1 MPSQAS
7 TPAAAPAEAEPD
19 ALTIGRRIRHLRTS
33 KGMTLDDLASAIDRA
48 PSQVSTLENGKREP
62 KFSQLQTIARALGV
76 GVDDLL
82 SAEAPSERDALE
94 IELERL
100 QRGPLFASLGI
111 EGVRIGK
118 SLPHD
123 ALSTHPGAAPRARA
137 APHRAC
143 GHAGGGA
150 PGQR

>member
-1 MPSQAS
+1 MSPSGMAVTPGNRRTARNVTSSLPTQNGGGRAVGQSRVRVPGQALGRVPSQAS
-7 TPAAAPAEAEPD
+7 TPEAGQAEAEPD

-82 SAEAPSERDALE
+82 SAEAPSERDGLE
-94 IELERL
+94 IE
-100 QRGPLFASLGI
+100 
-111 EGVRIGK
+111 
-118 SLPHD
+118 
-123 ALSTHPGAAPRARA
+123 
-137 APHRAC
+137 
-143 GHAGGGA
+143 
-150 PGQR
+150 